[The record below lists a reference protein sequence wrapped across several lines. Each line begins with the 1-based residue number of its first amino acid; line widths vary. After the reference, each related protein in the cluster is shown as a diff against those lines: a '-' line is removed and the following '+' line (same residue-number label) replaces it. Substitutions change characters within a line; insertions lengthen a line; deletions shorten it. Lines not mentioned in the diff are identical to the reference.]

1 MAGNIEASA
10 LNTLAAVSL
19 ERNDIMSQVAN
30 VAGGGATTTVNIK
43 MSGSTTPKAVD
54 ISTSAGALVLDDR
67 LQELATMEQSA
78 AQLVAAENR
87 AQKDVQARMS

>member
-10 LNTLAAVSL
+10 LSTLEAVSA
-19 ERNDIMSQVAN
+19 ERENIMDQVAE
-30 VAGGGATTTVNIK
+30 VAAGTATTVDIN
-43 MSGSTTPKAVD
+43 MGGSTTPKSVD